1 MQLAAKADE
10 ARFLFKIADK
20 KLGVAEFSIREEI
33 SVPFGVDLTLASE
46 DDIQFDDVI
55 AQEALLTI
63 LGFEEDRYV
72 HGIVREFMQT
82 GSRGRFHLYQAAVV
96 PSLWLLSL
104 EQDCRIFQNK
114 TVQEI
119 VTQILNETDITSDR
133 FAFRPQNQYQP
144 REYCVQYRETDLN
157 FISRILEE
165 EGIFYFFE
173 HTEDKHLLVFGDST
187 VNYQPIA
194 GTKNENNQ
202 TEVKFHAPDALVPDE
217 ESVYEFM
224 FSRQIQSG
232 KITLRDFNF
241 EKPSLDLTA
250 QEEAD
255 SFKKLEMYDYP
266 GEYAEQGRGKTQ
278 AGLRLEETVM
288 FRDRAEGQSN
298 CPRFVPGFTFKLT
311 GHEREG
317 FDQEYLLLDVF
328 HSGSQPQVLEEH
340 TGGGGT
346 SYSNQMLGIPSSVT
360 LRPERKA
367 PKPVVEGVQTAMV
380 VGPEGEEIYTDTYG
394 RVKAQFHWDREGE
407 KNESSSCWIRVA
419 SSFAGGN
426 YGCIFTPRI
435 GQEVIVDFIEGDPD
449 RPIITGRVYNASTMP
464 PYPLPD
470 EKTKS
475 AIKTNSSLGGKG
487 FNEIR
492 FEDAKGDEEI
502 FIHAEKNLDMR
513 VKNNR
518 REWIGNDRH
527 LMVKRDRLEQVD
539 RDVHVI
545 TKRDEIKEIRRDRN
559 LAVKGKEALEIH
571 GSRSIKVQGDVI
583 EAFSKN
589 HTEQVSGDLY
599 LKGMNV
605 VIEGMT
611 GLTIKVGG
619 SFVTL
624 NAGGVFLKGP
634 MVMINSGGS
643 ALAGASSNP
652 VPPLSPL
659 EALAAGTAAPG
670 MDPAEAAAH
679 DAPTHTESEEDEEKS
694 WIEIELVDEE
704 GEPVPGERYRITL
717 PDGETVAT
725 GTTDQNGMARVSGID
740 PGTCKITFPDLDKDA
755 WEPA

>member
-10 ARFLFKIADK
+10 AHFLFKIADR
-20 KLGVAEFSIREEI
+20 KLSVVEFSIREEV
-33 SVPFGVDLTLASE
+33 SVPFGLDLTLASE

-82 GSRGRFHLYQAAVV
+82 GSRGRFHLYQAFVV
-96 PSLWLLSL
+96 PSLWLLCL

-119 VTQILNETDITSDR
+119 VTQILNEADIPSDR
-133 FAFRPQNQYQP
+133 FAFRLQNQYQP

-157 FISRILEE
+157 FISRLLEE

-173 HTEDKHLLVFGDST
+173 HTEEKHLLVFGDST

-202 TEVKFHAPDALVPDE
+202 TEVDFHAPDALVPDK
-217 ESVYEFM
+217 ESVYEFVV
-224 FSRQIQSG
+224 SRQIQSG
-232 KITLRDFNF
+232 KITLQDFNF

-255 SFKKLEMYDYP
+255 SFKKLEMYDHP
-266 GEYAEQGRGKTQ
+266 GEYLEQDRGKTQ
-278 AGLRLEETVM
+278 AGIRLQETVM
-288 FRDRAEGQSN
+288 FKDRAEGKSN

-311 GHEREG
+311 GHEREN
-317 FDQEYLLLDVF
+317 FDQEYLLVDVF
-328 HSGSQPQVLEEH
+328 HSGSQPQVLEEY

-346 SYSNQMLGIPSSVT
+346 SYSNRMLGIPSTVT
-360 LRPERKA
+360 LRPERKT

-394 RVKAQFHWDREGE
+394 RVKVQFHWDREGQ

-449 RPIITGRVYNASTMP
+449 RPMVTGRVYNAATMP

-475 AIKTNSSLGGKG
+475 TIKTNSSIGGEG

-492 FEDAKGDEEI
+492 FEDKKGEEQV
-502 FIHAEKNLDMR
+502 FIHAEKNQDIR
-513 VKNNR
+513 VKNDCF
-518 REWIGNDRH
+518 EWIGNDRH
-527 LMVKRDRLEQVD
+527 LIVKKDQKEHVENSRYEKVDADHVEEIGKDRHL
-539 RDVHVI
+539 
-545 TKRDEIKEIRRDRN
+545 K
-559 LAVKGKEALEIH
+559 VKGKEAKGVE
-571 GSRSIKVQGDVI
+571 GSISLTVKGDVI
-583 EAFSKN
+583 DVFKAN
-589 HTEQVSGDLY
+589 HSEQTTNDYY
-599 LKGMNV
+599 LKADNI
-605 VIEGMT
+605 VIEGAT
-611 GLTIKVGG
+611 NVTVKVGR
-619 SFVTL
+619 SYV
-624 NAGGVFLKGP
+624 A
-634 MVMINSGGS
+634 IESGGIKIGTTGQIVLD
-643 ALAGASSNP
+643 AKNT
-652 VPPLSPL
+652 VDVK
-659 EALAAGTAAPG
+659 GTAG
-670 MDPAEAAAH
+670 LKLESPAQATLKSANTTVKG
-679 DAPTHTESEEDEEKS
+679 DAMAT
-694 WIEIELVDEE
+694 IQGGLV
-704 GEPVPGERYRITL
+704 
-717 PDGETVAT
+717 
-725 GTTDQNGMARVSGID
+725 
-740 PGTCKITFPDLDKDA
+740 KIN
-755 WEPA
+755 